1 MARRPQAASVVLL
14 LGVTAV
20 WGWTF
25 VLVKDA
31 IEAYPTIAF
40 LGLRFLI
47 AAAIMALVV
56 RRLPGRRVVLVG
68 TLVGLPLGGG
78 YLLQTVGLHYT
89 SPGNAGLVTGLFF
102 VFTPLLDRLFGTP
115 IRLRTLLA
123 VAVALA
129 GTLLLTGGW
138 QVGIRVGD
146 ALIVGCAVCFALQ
159 IVLLSRWSPGF
170 AAEELTLVQL
180 ATCAVLF
187 MFGGATQL
195 QAPSPSVWIALVITG
210 VFASAVAFFI
220 QTWVQSHLSASRT
233 ALVLAS
239 EPVWALFFSVLL
251 AGQRLDLVQ
260 GLGAALVIGAIVGHE
275 LPLPTRAPR
284 EAEGTN
290 VR

>member
-1 MARRPQAASVVLL
+1 MARRHQAIYVLLL

-31 IEAYPTIAF
+31 IAAYPTVPF
-40 LGLRFLI
+40 LALRFVI
-47 AAAIMALVV
+47 AAAVMAVVV
-56 RRLPGRRVVLVG
+56 RRLPGRRVLLVG
-68 TLVGLPLGGG
+68 SVIGLPLAGG
-78 YLLQTVGLHYT
+78 YLLQTVGLRFT
-89 SPGNAGLVTGLFF
+89 SPGNTGLITGLFF

-115 IRLRTLLA
+115 IRIRTVLA
-123 VAVALA
+123 VALALA

-138 QVGIRVGD
+138 QAGIRIGD
-146 ALIVGCAVCFALQ
+146 ALIVGCAICFALQ

-170 AAEELTLVQL
+170 AADELTLVQL

-187 MFGGATQL
+187 MLGGAAQL
-195 QAPSPSVWIALVITG
+195 RVPSPSVLVALVITG

-220 QTWVQSHLSASRT
+220 QTWVQSHLTASRT
-233 ALVLAS
+233 ALVMAS

-251 AGQRLDLVQ
+251 AGQRLDALQ
-260 GLGAALVIGAIVGHE
+260 ALGAAMVMVAIVGHE
-275 LPLPTRAPR
+275 LPLPARATSEPQ
-284 EAEGTN
+284 GTN

>member
-1 MARRPQAASVVLL
+1 VTRRSHTVHIGLL

-25 VLVKDA
+25 VVVKDA
-31 IEAYPTIAF
+31 IEAYPTIPF

-47 AAAIMALVV
+47 AAAVMALVV
-56 RRLPGRRVVLVG
+56 RRLPGRRVLLVG
-68 TLVGLPLGGG
+68 ALVGLPLAGG
-78 YLLQTVGLHYT
+78 YLLQTVGLHFT
-89 SPGNAGLVTGLFF
+89 SPGNAGLITGLFF

-115 IRLRTLLA
+115 IRPRTLIA

-138 QVGIRVGD
+138 QSGIRLGD
-146 ALIVGCAVCFALQ
+146 ALMVGCAVCFALQ

-187 MFGGATQL
+187 MLGGATQL
-195 QAPSPSVWIALVITG
+195 QAPSSSVWIALVITG
-210 VFASAVAFFI
+210 VFASAIAFFI
-220 QTWVQSHLSASRT
+220 QTWEQSHLAASRT
-233 ALVLAS
+233 ALVLAR
-239 EPVWALFFSVLL
+239 EQVWALQFSMAL
-251 AGQRLDLVQ
+251 AGQRLGGVQ
-260 GLGAALVIGAIVGHE
+260 ALGAALVIAAIVGHE
-275 LPLPTRAPR
+275 LALPGRGDA

>member
-1 MARRPQAASVVLL
+1 MTRRNQALYVVLL
-14 LGVTAV
+14 LGVTAI

-31 IEAYPTIAF
+31 IEAYPTLPF

-47 AAAIMALVV
+47 AAAVMALVV
-56 RRLPGRRVVLVG
+56 RRLPGRRVLLVG
-68 TLVGLPLGGG
+68 TVIGLPLAGG
-78 YLLQTVGLHYT
+78 YLLQTIGLRFT
-89 SPGNAGLVTGLFF
+89 SPGNTGLITGLFF

-115 IRLRTLLA
+115 IRVRTLLA

-138 QVGIRVGD
+138 QAGIRIGD
-146 ALIVGCAVCFALQ
+146 VLIVGCAVCFALQ

-187 MFGGATQL
+187 MLGGAAQL
-195 QAPSPSVWIALVITG
+195 RPPSPSVWFALVITG

-220 QTWVQSHLSASRT
+220 QTWVQSHLTASRT
-233 ALVLAS
+233 ALVMAS
-239 EPVWALFFSVLL
+239 EPVWALFFSVML
-251 AGQRLDLVQ
+251 AGQRLDAVQ
-260 GLGAALVIGAIVGHE
+260 ALGAALVIAAIVGHE
-275 LPLPTRAPR
+275 LQLPSRASR
-284 EAEGTN
+284 EAEGTD

>member
-1 MARRPQAASVVLL
+1 MTRRNQALYVVLL
-14 LGVTAV
+14 LGVTAI

-25 VLVKDA
+25 VLVKGA
-31 IEAYPTIAF
+31 IEAYPTLPF

-47 AAAIMALVV
+47 AAAVMALVV
-56 RRLPGRRVVLVG
+56 RRLPGRRVLLFG
-68 TLVGLPLGGG
+68 TVIGLPLAGG
-78 YLLQTVGLHYT
+78 YLLQTIGLRFT
-89 SPGNAGLVTGLFF
+89 SPGNTGLITGLFF

-115 IRLRTLLA
+115 IRVRTLLA

-138 QVGIRVGD
+138 QAGIRVGD
-146 ALIVGCAVCFALQ
+146 VLIVGCAVCFALQ
-159 IVLLSRWSPGF
+159 IVLLSRWSSRF

-187 MFGGATQL
+187 MLGGAAQL
-195 QAPSPSVWIALVITG
+195 RPPSPSVWFALVITG

-220 QTWVQSHLSASRT
+220 QTWVQSHLTASRT

-239 EPVWALFFSVLL
+239 EPVWALFFSVML
-251 AGQRLDLVQ
+251 AGQRLDAVQ
-260 GLGAALVIGAIVGHE
+260 ALGAALVIAAIVGHE
-275 LPLPTRAPR
+275 NPLSSRASR
-284 EAEGTN
+284 KAEGTN